1 MSTTVNSNTV
11 RDVAAWHAMTQAE
24 VVKRLATN
32 PEKGLN
38 LSETAARLQ
47 KYGPN
52 RLPEGRKRGPFARFF
67 AQFNN
72 ILIYVLLAAGFAKID
87 HCLRALV
94 LELLNRPYSLSCATR
109 EISWTF
115 CTNLSSWMSTSSS
128 QNRCNSPTLR
138 WLRGGLFRIWFGLGR
153 AP

>member
-1 MSTTVNSNTV
+1 MSTTVNTNTV
-11 RDVAAWHAMTQAE
+11 SDIAAWHALSQAE

-38 LSETAARLQ
+38 LSEASARLE

-72 ILIYVLLAAGFAKID
+72 ILVYVLRPAGAER
-87 HCLRALV
+87 LQRA
-94 LELLNRPYSLSCATR
+94 
-109 EISWTF
+109 F
-115 CTNLSSWMSTSSS
+115 
-128 QNRCNSPTLR
+128 
-138 WLRGGLFRIWFGLGR
+138 
-153 AP
+153 